1 MTEPQPAET
10 THDQYVLTLSCPDRQ
25 GIVHAVSSYLFMTG
39 CNIEDS
45 QQFGDH
51 DTGLFFMRVHFS
63 ADSPVTLE
71 KLRASFAAIGDSFRM
86 DWQIHRASERM
97 RIVLMVSKFGH
108 CLNDLLFRSR
118 IGALPIEIAAV
129 VSNHTDFAELVGSYS
144 IPFRHIPVTKENK
157 AEAEA
162 ELLEFVREEN
172 VELVVLARYMQVL
185 SDDLCKQLSGRIINI
200 HHSFLP
206 SFKGAK
212 PYHQAHARGVKLIG
226 ATAHYV
232 TADLD
237 EGPIIEQ
244 EVERVGHDVTP
255 DQLVAIGRDVECRA
269 LARAV
274 KWHAERRILLNGRR
288 TVIFS

>member
-1 MTEPQPAET
+1 MT
-10 THDQYVLTLSCPDRQ
+10 DQYVLTLSCPDKQ
-25 GIVHAVSSYLFMTG
+25 GIVHAVSSYLFITG

-45 QQFGDH
+45 QQFGDR

-63 ADSPVTLE
+63 AEAPVNVE
-71 KLRASFAAIGDSFRM
+71 KLRASFTAVGDSFAM
-86 DWQIHRASERM
+86 DWQIHAADEPM

-108 CLNDLLFRSR
+108 CLNDLLFRSS
-118 IGALPIEIAAV
+118 IGALPVEIVAV
-129 VSNHTDFAELVGSYS
+129 VSNHRDFAELVGTYN
-144 IPFRHIPVTKENK
+144 IPFHHIPVTKENK

-162 ELLEFVREEN
+162 QLLELVRAES

-244 EVERVGHDVTP
+244 EVERVGHEVTP
-255 DQLVAIGRDVECRA
+255 DQLVAVGRDVECQA

-274 KWHAERRILLNGRR
+274 KWHAEHRILLNGRR
-288 TVIFS
+288 TVVFA